1 MDITAYRE
9 EIRLR
14 LTGGLLDL
22 ELDDVTID
30 RIIQS
35 CLREI
40 QRYICSTKLI
50 TIPFSKCIDLSQIKD
65 EDDKFIKISSV
76 VRIYRALGFTADSG
90 ESYTTSPVD
99 PMQASQWQLISGT
112 GNMAGFQDYVYNYG
126 AYSTLL
132 QIRNT
137 TSTDLAFR
145 YDKASNKLY
154 INISSNTP
162 AKITVEYIP
171 RYDNVDE
178 ITSDYWI
185 DVLTRMCVATAKIT
199 VGRIRSRYTQSNAIW
214 NQDGNTILEEG
225 NSELNTL
232 REQLQRD
239 TQLCYGID

>member
-1 MDITAYRE
+1 MDITAYRD

-40 QRYICSTKLI
+40 QRYICSTKLL
-50 TIPFSKCIDLSQIKD
+50 TIPFSKCIDLSSIKD
-65 EDDKFIKISSV
+65 ENNLPIKINSI
-76 VRIYRALGFTADSG
+76 VRIYRALGFTGDNS
-90 ESYTTSPVD
+90 STYTLSPVD

-112 GNMAGFQDYVYNYG
+112 GNMYGFQDYVYNYG

-132 QIRNT
+132 QVRNS

-154 INISSNTP
+154 INISANTP
-162 AKITVEYIP
+162 GQITIEYVP

-178 ITSDYWI
+178 INSDYWI
-185 DVLTRMCVATAKIT
+185 DVLVRMCVATAKIT
-199 VGRIRSRYTQSNAIW
+199 VGRIRSRYTQSGALW
-214 NQDGNTILEEG
+214 SQDGDTILQEG
-225 NSELNTL
+225 NNELSSL

>member
-1 MDITAYRE
+1 MDIAAYRD
-9 EIRLR
+9 EIRLK

-40 QRYICSTKLI
+40 QRYICSTKLL
-50 TIPFSKCIDLSQIKD
+50 TIPFSKCIDLSTFKD
-65 EDDKFIKISSV
+65 NSGLPLKINSI
-76 VRIYRALGFTADSG
+76 VRIYRAVGFTGDDTGYSN
-90 ESYTTSPVD
+90 SPVD

-112 GNMAGFQDYVYNYG
+112 GNMYGFQDYVYNYG

-145 YDKASNKLY
+145 YDKASNRLY

-162 AKITVEYIP
+162 ANVTIEYVP
-171 RYDNVDE
+171 RYDNVSE
-178 ITSDYWI
+178 IVSDYWI
-185 DVLTRMCVATAKIT
+185 DVLVRMCVATAKIT
-199 VGRIRSRYTQSNAIW
+199 VGRIRTRYTQTSAVW
-214 NQDGNTILEEG
+214 TQDGNEILQEG
-225 NSELNTL
+225 INELSTL

>member
-1 MDITAYRE
+1 MDIAAYRD
-9 EIRLR
+9 EIRLK

-22 ELDDVTID
+22 ELDDITID
-30 RIIQS
+30 KIIQS

-40 QRYICSTKLI
+40 QRYVCSTKLL
-50 TIPFSKCIDLSQIKD
+50 TIPFSKCIDLSDMKD
-65 EDDKFIKISSV
+65 TSGTPLKINSI
-76 VRIYRALGFTADSG
+76 VRIYRALGFTGDDTGYS
-90 ESYTTSPVD
+90 STPVD

-112 GNMAGFQDYVYNYG
+112 GNMYGFQDYVYNYG
-126 AYSTLL
+126 AYSSLL

-162 AKITVEYIP
+162 GKITIEYVP

-178 ITSDYWI
+178 IVSDYWI
-185 DVLTRMCVATAKIT
+185 DVLIRMCVATAKIV
-199 VGRIRSRYTQSNAIW
+199 VGRIRTRYTQSGAIW
-214 NQDGNTILEEG
+214 SQDGNEILQEG
-225 NSELNTL
+225 TSELSTL

>member
-40 QRYICSTKLI
+40 QRYICSTKLL
-50 TIPFSKCIDLSQIKD
+50 TIPFSKCIDLSKVKD
-65 EDDKFIKISSV
+65 ENDEPIKINSV
-76 VRIYRALGFTADSG
+76 VRIYRALGFTSDSS

-162 AKITVEYIP
+162 GKITIEYVP
-171 RYDNVDE
+171 RFDNVDE
-178 ITSDYWI
+178 IVSDYWI
-185 DVLTRMCVATAKIT
+185 DVLVRMCVATAKIT
-199 VGRIRSRYTQSNAIW
+199 VGRIRTRYSQSNAIW
-214 NQDGNTILEEG
+214 TQDGNTILDEG

>member
-1 MDITAYRE
+1 MDIAAYRD

-30 RIIQS
+30 KIIQS
-35 CLREI
+35 CMREI
-40 QRYICSTKLI
+40 QRYICSTKLL
-50 TIPFSKCIDLSQIKD
+50 TLPFSKCIDLSQIKD
-65 EDDKFIKISSV
+65 ERGMPLKINSI
-76 VRIYRALGFTADSG
+76 VRIYRALGFTSDSTG
-90 ESYTTSPVD
+90 TYSNTPVD

-112 GNMAGFQDYVYNYG
+112 GNMFGFQDYVYNYG

-145 YDKASNKLY
+145 YDKASNMLY
-154 INISSNTP
+154 TNISSNTP
-162 AKITVEYIP
+162 GKITIEYVP

-178 ITSDYWI
+178 IVSDYWI
-185 DVLTRMCVATAKIT
+185 DVLVRMCVATAKIT
-199 VGRIRSRYTQSNAIW
+199 VGRIRTRYTQTSAVW
-214 NQDGNTILEEG
+214 SQDGNEILQEG
-225 NSELNTL
+225 INELSTL

>member
-1 MDITAYRE
+1 MDITAYRD

-14 LTGGLLDL
+14 LTGNLLDL

-40 QRYICSTKLI
+40 QRYICSTKLL
-50 TIPFSKCIDLSQIKD
+50 TIPFSKCIDLSKVKD
-65 EDDKFIKISSV
+65 ENDEPIKINSV
-76 VRIYRALGFTADSG
+76 VRIYRALGFTSDSS

-162 AKITVEYIP
+162 GKITIEYVP
-171 RYDNVDE
+171 RFDNVDE
-178 ITSDYWI
+178 IVSDYWI
-185 DVLTRMCVATAKIT
+185 DVLVRMCVATAKIT
-199 VGRIRSRYTQSNAIW
+199 VGRIRTRYSQSNAIW
-214 NQDGNTILEEG
+214 TQDGNTILDEG